1 MTTNPVAALDELI
14 QSQARKIEV
23 LEESMAQRILDLDS
37 IGWAKISDYTQ
48 EDEDGPT
55 LDSLK
60 LITPKL
66 RELAATNP
74 LHVRGAQL
82 RHSYVFGRGVDFNE
96 IKPGTQ
102 TAMDDPYNRR
112 ALFSAQAYETNN
124 LALFTDGNFF
134 VLKHVEK
141 KQFTTVPMTQVTG
154 VVTDPDDNSRIQ
166 YIQRSW
172 NSNGEDRVVWYP
184 LARFKRSNKIA
195 KSISAGEGAP
205 SVPVSQES
213 VIYHHETK
221 RQTGWVWGVPDSL
234 AAMVW
239 TMAYSGY
246 LSDNTQLV
254 KALSKFAW
262 TMTKTSASGVDR
274 TAAQVR
280 EPGGV
285 GGTGVMAQGNALASV
300 GVPSAQVNMNNGQPL
315 AAMVATSFGVPV
327 IALLSSPGA
336 TGGSYGAATTLDT
349 PTLKGMRAVQ
359 DSWAVFY
366 EEILRDL
373 GSPKAVAAFPNIDTD
388 PEYRQIASIASA
400 YGQRLLHQDEARDAT
415 MDLLDVPKL
424 HENPPEPLADP
435 NDAVSGQGKQG
446 AAKGGTNQGDTDNN
460 DATSDATPTK

>member
-1 MTTNPVAALDELI
+1 MTSPLKELE
-14 QSQARKIEV
+14 QVLESQAFEIET
-23 LEESMAQRILDLDS
+23 LKESMAQRMMDLDS
-37 IGWAKISDYTQ
+37 IGWTKISDYSQ
-48 EDEDGPT
+48 DEEDGPT

-60 LITPKL
+60 VISPKL
-66 RELAATNP
+66 RELASTNP

-102 TAMDDPYNRR
+102 AAMDDPYNRR

-134 VLKHVEK
+134 VIKNVAK
-141 KQFTTVPMTQVTG
+141 KLFTTVPMSQITG
-154 VVTDPDDNSRIQ
+154 AVTDPDDNSKIQ
-166 YIQRSW
+166 YIQRTW
-172 NSNGEDRVVWYP
+172 TSNGEERVVWYP
-184 LARFKRSNKIA
+184 LARYK
-195 KSISAGEGAP
+195 KSVSKVATSIENGAGAP
-205 SVPVSQES
+205 KIPVSQES

-221 RQTGWVWGVPDSL
+221 RQTGWTWGVPDSL

-262 TMTKTSASGVDR
+262 TMTKTSATGVDR
-274 TAAQVR
+274 AAAQVAQ
-280 EPGGV
+280 PGV

-300 GVPSAQVNMNNGQPL
+300 GVPSAQVNMGNGQPL

-349 PTLKGMRAVQ
+349 PTLKGMKAVQ
-359 DSWAVFY
+359 DAWAVFY

-373 GSPKAVAAFPNIDTD
+373 GSPAASAAFPNIDTD

-400 YGQRLLHQDEARDAT
+400 YGQHLLHQDEARDAT

-424 HENPPEPLADP
+424 HDAPPEPLPDP
-435 NDAVSGQGKQG
+435 NAAVSGQGKQG

-460 DATSDATPTK
+460 GSTTKATPTK